1 MERSEAWRDRY
12 RASRSTGETH
22 KKAVSRADEHF
33 RKRRLLARK
42 DPLRTPPQAIQSKG
56 DKRGRVLPRYSD
68 WTEQEIRSGARQA
81 GETEDTTTADDTAG
95 SSDVSDMVQQST
107 GAKRLS
113 YGRRN
118 RWNRRERLNPEARGA
133 ASRVATAMQGRR
145 SAGSAIRTA
154 AEAIR
159 VPETE
164 VIASVT
170 TATETLSTAT
180 DPAQASAEL
189 AAAAAAET
197 DAEIASDAAL
207 ASEYLAYTAAL
218 AADPS
223 SDVPYDITTDEILA
237 GLQTV
242 PLPAPMPNYAPTYA
256 STATCP
262 TCTTDVPMPAL
273 PFGGV
278 FAASGSTPAFAP
290 QGNVGHLMGRGI
302 PNRYGSTTP
311 RTAIPLATGTAIA
324 AGTTV
329 QLALQ
334 PVSEI
339 EPGAVLWV
347 AFAGGAGAPAP
358 TITALSVSGQ
368 NQLYGVAGAGLSQ
381 VFADVANFQ
390 SPGIFIPLRI
400 PSNNSFQVSIQ
411 NNDAVNPITVDLVL
425 VGTAVQLVQALAACG
440 AS

>member
-1 MERSEAWRDRY
+1 MERSSAWRDRY
-12 RASRSTGETH
+12 RASRSIDETH

-81 GETEDTTTADDTAG
+81 GESEDTTTPDDTVG

-107 GAKRLS
+107 GSKRIS

-118 RWNRRERLNPEARGA
+118 RWNRRERLTPGGRA
-133 ASRVATAMQGRR
+133 AAARVATAMQGRR

-180 DPAQASAEL
+180 DPTQASAEL
-189 AAAAAAET
+189 AAAAASET
-197 DAEIASDAAL
+197 DAEIAYDAAL

-242 PLPAPMPNYAPTYA
+242 PLPAPMPTYAAPTD
-256 STATCP
+256 TTCP
-262 TCTTDVPMPAL
+262 TCTDENMKAL
-273 PFGGV
+273 PFGGL
-278 FAASGSTPAFAP
+278 FGASGNQPAFAP
-290 QGNVGHLMGRGI
+290 GGNVGHLMGRGI
-302 PNRYGSTTP
+302 PNRFGSTTQ

-324 AGTTV
+324 AATTV

-347 AFAGGAGAPAP
+347 AFQGGAGAPAP

>member
-12 RASRSTGETH
+12 RASRSAGETH

-56 DKRGRVLPRYSD
+56 DRRGRVLPRYQS
-68 WTEQEIRSGARQA
+68 WTEEEIRAGARQA
-81 GETEDTTTADDTAG
+81 GETDDSTTPDDQEA
-95 SSDVSDMVQQST
+95 SSSISDMVQSVT
-107 GAKRLS
+107 GQKRLS

-118 RWNRRERLNPEARGA
+118 RWNRRERVTPGARA
-133 ASRVATAMQGRR
+133 AISRLSPAIRGRR
-145 SAGSAIRTA
+145 SAGSAIQA
-154 AEAIR
+154 AAQSIR
-159 VPETE
+159 VPESE

-180 DPAQASAEL
+180 DPTQAATEL

-197 DAEIASDAAL
+197 DAEIAADAAL
-207 ASEYLAYTAAL
+207 AAEYLAYTAAL

-242 PLPAPMPNYAPTYA
+242 PLPAPTISSPYLPTP
-256 STATCP
+256 TETCP
-262 TCTTDVPMPAL
+262 SCTEGTMPMQKPGL
-273 PFGGV
+273 PYGGI
-278 FAASGSTPAFAP
+278 FASRNAFAP
-290 QGNVGHLMGRGI
+290 GGDAAHLMGGGI
-302 PNRYGSTTP
+302 PNRYGSTTQ
-311 RTAIPLATGTAIA
+311 RTAIPMATASPVA
-324 AGTTV
+324 AGATV

-347 AFAGGAGAPAP
+347 SFTGSTIPP
-358 TITALSVSGQ
+358 TITGLSVSGQ

-400 PSNNSFQVSIQ
+400 PSNNSFQVTLR
-411 NNDAVNPITVDLVL
+411 NNDGALPIAVDLVL